1 MHYNHEFKKT
11 WFIVVIVATV
21 YYCSNDSELWKD
33 IRFYAYIDTH
43 FFFYLV
49 LFYYTETQSSF
60 LLCQSKSMEKERFL
74 QSIIYRH
81 KIQE

>member
-43 FFFYLV
+43 FFFYV
-49 LFYYTETQSSF
+49 SQN
-60 LLCQSKSMEKERFL
+60 QWKERFL
-74 QSIIYRH
+74 QSTIYRH
-81 KIQE
+81 KI